1 MRWHNIS
8 DATFNSASSGTKK
21 TVDVMTYIFG
31 VEKLNTNE
39 SLRKVAKLAL
49 TGQKTLCDP
58 TKVG

>member
-1 MRWHNIS
+1 
-8 DATFNSASSGTKK
+8 
-21 TVDVMTYIFG
+21 MTYIFG